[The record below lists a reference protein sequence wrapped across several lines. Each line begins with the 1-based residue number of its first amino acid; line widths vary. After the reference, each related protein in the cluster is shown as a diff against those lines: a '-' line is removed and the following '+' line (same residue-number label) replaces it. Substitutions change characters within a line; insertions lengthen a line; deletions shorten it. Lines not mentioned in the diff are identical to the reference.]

1 MKKSFLI
8 ILSLLLMNT
17 SYGNQSATP
26 TPPAATPA
34 PTTPPATTATHEA
47 AHLDTSAM
55 DEIEEFSNKTLNK
68 KTDYPAVKRIV
79 ELLLVMDDRDP
90 SRSGV
95 MLLSYSYNQNKQMYD
110 KAINEVSK
118 SKSKEQKK
126 QLQEIKT
133 ILKNYFEKGQ
143 DY

>member
-1 MKKSFLI
+1 MKKMFLI
-8 ILSLLLMNT
+8 ILSLFLMNT
-17 SYGNQSATP
+17 SYGNQTP
-26 TPPAATPA
+26 T
-34 PTTPPATTATHEA
+34 TTPPTPAASTATTATHEA
-47 AHLDTSAM
+47 AHQDTSVM

-110 KAINEVSK
+110 KAIKEVAK
-118 SKSKEQKK
+118 NKSKEQKK
-126 QLQEIKT
+126 QLEEIKT

>member
-1 MKKSFLI
+1 MKKTLLI
-8 ILSLLLMNT
+8 TLSLVLINT
-17 SYGNQSATP
+17 SYGNQ
-26 TPPAATPA
+26 AATTTTA
-34 PTTPPATTATHEA
+34 PTTPVAAPTATTTPSSATQNT
-47 AHLDTSAM
+47 DIM

-90 SRSGV
+90 SRTGV

-110 KAINEVSK
+110 KAIKEVAK
-118 SKSKEQKK
+118 NKSKEQKK
-126 QLQEIKT
+126 QLEEIRT
-133 ILKNYFEKGQ
+133 ILRNYFEKGQ